1 MFVKNSPIH
10 VRPRMSDTKDGGMV
24 KKSMRLKENLVS
36 KLLFDIYLYFVN
48 VKQQMCF
55 FLTNYLYT
63 ENMNANLSFAAMNL
77 RKNLRKQFPCKG
89 RPSHQKALSDLL
101 S

>member
-24 KKSMRLKENLVS
+24 KKSMRLKENLDS
-36 KLLFDIYLYFVN
+36 KLRFDTHRYFVN
-48 VKQQMCF
+48 VEQQMCF

-77 RKNLRKQFPCKG
+77 RKTLESSFHAKRGHPDKK
-89 RPSHQKALSDLL
+89 H
-101 S
+101 